1 MKLKRNFDSL
11 ELEQGLLRFV
21 IALLLMTYLALRNHL
36 TLDLLAIFGISQI
49 ANLMLMAWMYW
60 RENTSVLRRLLGA
73 QLDIITLTYVITQ
86 LDHVGVLLATIYLW
100 QIFGNGFR
108 YGFWYL
114 IHAQVLSIIGMFYIT
129 MNNAYWMS
137 HTNLSDLIFVM
148 MVVLPV
154 YVATLLKQSKTA
166 QEKSN
171 AANLAKTRFLA
182 SISHEIRTPLNG
194 IIGMLPLLK
203 VTKLDKE
210 QRYFVDSLDSSSK
223 LLLSLLNNVLDI
235 SKIEEGQIKVERK
248 EMNVK
253 QIVEDTTATFKLSAE
268 LKNIKINTIC
278 SHHYNVIGDPYL
290 LRQILA
296 NLMGN
301 AVKFTSYGFIDFTA
315 IVLHEHEKDVQIRF
329 EVDDTGIGIPEDK
342 QPFIFDS
349 FMQVNNDKTSKA
361 GGTGLGLTI
370 CKRLVE
376 SLGSSLHFES
386 REGVGTKFWFDL
398 TFKKC
403 EHKALNSHNLID
415 ESPTNVIISP
425 LNILVCEDDYVSQ
438 VVLSKTLTTIG
449 HKVMMVQNGNE
460 LLDMLNKQT
469 FDVVISDLNIP
480 YKNGIEVL
488 REYRETRPLDKF
500 TKFILFTADA
510 TLEAKHRSAEAGYDE
525 FLTKPVDSHQLFST
539 LAKITNNGLPY
550 TLKCMEL
557 LSGHSELIKIDSPYM
572 QVLDTKKL
580 IELEHIGKK
589 PEFVKSLIS
598 SYVTDSHQ
606 IIKYLED
613 NHQSIDEAKIKS
625 LCHKLKG
632 SSANLGAKLLV
643 KSSSEISS
651 ASPGQLQ
658 NGGEWMIKKL
668 RGDFIKT
675 QSAMDKYLS
684 NRNA

>member
-1 MKLKRNFDSL
+1 MKLSRNIDKL
-11 ELEQGLLRFV
+11 EFEQGLLRVV

-36 TLDLLAIFGISQI
+36 SLEILMIFGVSQL
-49 ANLMLMAWMYW
+49 ANLALMSWMYLQ
-60 RENTSVLRRLLGA
+60 ENRSVVRRLLGA
-73 QLDIITLTYVITQ
+73 QLDIIILTYVITQ

-100 QIFGNGFR
+100 LIFGNGFR

-114 IHAQVLSIIGMFYIT
+114 IHAQVLSVLGMLYISL
-129 MNNAYWMS
+129 NNSYWMS
-137 HTNLSDLIFVM
+137 HPNVTDLMFVM

-154 YVATLLKQSKTA
+154 YVAALLRQSTTA
-166 QEKSN
+166 REKSN
-171 AANLAKTRFLA
+171 TANLAKTRFLA

-194 IIGMLPLLK
+194 IIGILPLLK

-235 SKIEEGQIKVERK
+235 SKIEEGQIKVESK

-253 QIVEDTTATFKLSAE
+253 QIIEDTTATFKLPAE

-278 SHHYNVIGDPYL
+278 SHHFNVIGDPYL

-301 AVKFTSYGFIDFTA
+301 AVKFTNHGFIDFTA

-329 EVDDTGIGIPEDK
+329 EIDDTGSGIPADK

-349 FMQVNNDKTSKA
+349 FMQVNNDKTNKS

-398 TFKKC
+398 TFKKS
-403 EHKALNSHNLID
+403 EQKALNRNNLIFEVASD
-415 ESPTNVIISP
+415 VDIFP

-438 VVLSKTLTTIG
+438 VVLSKTLTSIG
-449 HKVMMVQNGNE
+449 HTVTMVQNGNE
-460 LLDMLNKQT
+460 LLEMLTRNT
-469 FDVVISDLNIP
+469 YDVVISDLNIP

-488 REYRETRPLDKF
+488 GDYRESRPLDKF

-510 TLEAKHRSAEAGYDE
+510 TLEAKLRSAEAGFDE

-539 LAKITNNGLPY
+539 LAKITNNGMPY
-550 TLKCMEL
+550 ILKCMEM
-557 LSGHSELIKIDSPYM
+557 LSGHSEPTITESPYM

-580 IELEHIGKK
+580 IELELIGKR
-589 PEFVKSLIS
+589 PEFVKSLINS
-598 SYVTDSHQ
+598 FVNDSHQ

-613 NHQSIDEAKIKS
+613 NYENINEAKINS

-643 KSSSEISS
+643 KSSTEISS
-651 ASPGQLQ
+651 AAPGQLQ

-668 RGDFIKT
+668 RGDFNKT
-675 QSAMDKYLS
+675 QTAMEKYLN
-684 NRNA
+684 NRSA